1 VEHAGEAC
9 QELRKAHVGANE
21 DEKTVDQLDPG
32 GKISASLE
40 AAEEH
45 ATPEV
50 AGEKS
55 PAAGEHAE
63 KKKGVPWCS
72 HPEFGSTPKTAP
84 NSANTRALVDRALR
98 ARWEDRARQRQ
109 ILIPKVGLWE
119 RTCAAD
125 SKRRERPTPRMRGC
139 PKGGSGGCQQ
149 PMLRGEGR
157 ARLVVFPS
165 SENSLKQR
173 KSWENLLTS
182 AALPV
187 CLVGSVTA

>member
-1 VEHAGEAC
+1 
-9 QELRKAHVGANE
+9 
-21 DEKTVDQLDPG
+21 
-32 GKISASLE
+32 
-40 AAEEH
+40 
-45 ATPEV
+45 
-50 AGEKS
+50 
-55 PAAGEHAE
+55 
-63 KKKGVPWCS
+63 
-72 HPEFGSTPKTAP
+72 
-84 NSANTRALVDRALR
+84 
-98 ARWEDRARQRQ
+98 
-109 ILIPKVGLWE
+109 
-119 RTCAAD
+119 
-125 SKRRERPTPRMRGC
+125 MRGC